1 MIFTTKRSIFL
12 GLVLPLVAS
21 CSLNYNTAS
30 QVIPVVSA
38 SIFGVDDIDVTDEM
52 IMNRRLSFVKIN
64 FGKSSVGLMSLLS
77 ISSNN
82 VYEWISEDDV
92 RIYTFNGKIIKTL
105 NLNGGGVSIQNG
117 TAFLE
122 KEVDGIYDINLHQ
135 PEAFVTQ
142 DYSISKE
149 LDESGNI
156 LIKEFVKTNGFKWEY
171 TNTYL
176 YSDELVP
183 IQSEQEIHPN
193 IPKVKLT
200 FYFKKN

>member
-1 MIFTTKRSIFL
+1 MCIR
-12 GLVLPLVAS
+12 
-21 CSLNYNTAS
+21 
-30 QVIPVVSA
+30 
-38 SIFGVDDIDVTDEM
+38 D
-52 IMNRRLSFVKIN
+52 R
-64 FGKSSVGLMSLLS
+64 
-77 ISSNN
+77 
-82 VYEWISEDDV
+82 
-92 RIYTFNGKIIKTL
+92 
-105 NLNGGGVSIQNG
+105 NG

-122 KEVDGIYDINLHQ
+122 NEVDGIYDINLHQ

-200 FYFKKN
+200 FYFKNN